1 MIIVGDLRQFIR
13 FLIILRL
20 YGFIGRRWQVY
31 IVPDGGLEAGETDLV
46 KSIEIWS
53 SKATIFILLLY
64 EQIEWKNRLWRDVV
78 WLWWDYELRNKVL
91 GVFEMGK
98 GGKLNENLDSIY
110 VLSGMIHDQGSSWLF
125 ANNLTIFSFP
135 ETTTPCLGIYL
146 IVWRK

>member
-31 IVPDGGLEAGETDLV
+31 IVSDGGLEAGETDPV

-98 GGKLNENLDSIY
+98 EVNWMKISI
-110 VLSGMIHDQGSSWLF
+110 LSGMIHDQGSSWLF
-125 ANNLTIFSFP
+125 ANNLTIFSVP